1 MPYPNN
7 KIDLRKIIRESN
19 QKNRENWKKI
29 MDDNKKRN
37 KRKKEMIND
46 PKTPKA
52 QRSALI
58 FEDIMTTLPEVKK
71 QNRRKK

>member
-1 MPYPNN
+1 MAYP
-7 KIDLRKIIRESN
+7 DD
-19 QKNRENWKKI
+19 KNGWKKI
-29 MDDNKKRN
+29 IDDNKKRN

-71 QNRRKK
+71 PNRRKK